1 MENFKVEA
9 WQLLLI
15 IGVLLATM
23 IAFVWMAIKVNTI
36 SRPEPKGRNSA
47 SEAVN
52 EAMSQAFT
60 EDFREELRQRARQQF
75 EKIIHENAMFLQ
87 QDVRVSATKLDEFMK
102 QEIYATLQ
110 KELSIHSETVNQT
123 RQMLSE
129 SVMKSQAQLREELDK
144 EKDARLKQFDDNLAR
159 IARKYILSAVVDVI
173 TTDQQIALIID
184 NLNAHKAEIIEDVR
198 NVRQ

>member
-1 MENFKVEA
+1 MEA

-159 IARKYILSAVVDVI
+159 IAKKYILSAVGDVI

>member
-1 MENFKVEA
+1 MEA

-110 KELSIHSETVNQT
+110 KELSVHSETVNQT

-129 SVMKSQAQLREELDK
+129 SVMKSQTQLREELDK
-144 EKDARLKQFDDNLAR
+144 EKDARLKQFDDSLAR
-159 IARKYILSAVVDVI
+159 IARKYILSAVGDVI